1 MFNLKNYSK
10 MNEKLSKED
19 ALLVKKDLVI
29 SESQFN
35 EYLNVQNTGL
45 FNMLDPRA
53 RTYTSLSKEEWMY
66 IIQNYEVLW
75 NLYK

>member
-1 MFNLKNYSK
+1 
-10 MNEKLSKED
+10 MNNQLSKED
-19 ALLVKKDLVI
+19 AKLIKQDLVI

-45 FNMLDPRA
+45 FNMLDARA
-53 RTYTSLSKEEWMY
+53 RSYTSLDEKEWMY
-66 IIQNYEVLW
+66 IIKNYEYLW